1 MDQKQFDEL
10 AMTLKE
16 AMPPVILPVLVATV
30 AAMLQP
36 VCTVPMTSQGLTLR
50 RFRDNTLASTWY
62 GRAFIRAYYAVSPT
76 LVKWFGHTAWF
87 KNLWRGKLDAL
98 VRKLQSEC
106 VEDTP
111 YSDKIW

>member
-1 MDQKQFDEL
+1 
-10 AMTLKE
+10 
-16 AMPPVILPVLVATV
+16 
-30 AAMLQP
+30 MLQP